1 MGREIMNITPETK
14 PISEIFSIES
24 KTVYKIPFYQR
35 NYSWQTQNIE
45 DLFNDVNEEIKG
57 YYIGNLL
64 VSKKNVENNVTTFDV
79 VDGQQR
85 LTTIALFFLAIYEKL
100 DEIKNKLTLQL
111 KEPTSGNSNEISELA
126 SIINLQNDIK
136 RKLIFELNNKP
147 KLELLDKDAEV
158 YNNYLGILNQKEKS
172 KFGNRLFGKRYNFV
186 KNLFDDI
193 DCYDKIFEFYDKLNS
208 IEILRITV
216 DDLTDAFT
224 VFSSLNAKGLPLTL
238 IDLLKSN
245 YLSVAVS
252 EITQEDA
259 MKEWNSL
266 INIFTDQNQNS
277 NSGVITQFLLNN
289 YDTFES
295 DKNVSITKSL
305 ALRKYEEV
313 FNKKKFKYMDE
324 LIENAKIYS
333 FISPQLENYDNFIED
348 DEIVSKLIKLAKL
361 ESSQVFPL
369 ELFILKKFNQNLLT
383 RETVLNI
390 LDYLIKYYVRR
401 NLVLKPKASN
411 IRAKVIDIIRELEF
425 SSQINQIAESI
436 TQRNLN
442 KIISSEQEFYNAL
455 TGSVYDISPSTVRYI
470 LIDIERR
477 KGNYFHKQNPDNLD
491 SYIESNKGKKQL
503 IWTLEHILP
512 QGENLSSEWS
522 NMISPNNVDNASQI
536 QSEYTHKLGNL
547 TLTGYNSEM
556 SNDDFIKK
564 RDYKPSETVDYTG
577 LRTKLFINESIVDSE
592 IDETIDLKESWTIK
606 DIKRRTEVLARIA
619 MDLYKI

>member
-1 MGREIMNITPETK
+1 MNITPETK